1 MQRTI
6 AQVSDGFTVGG
17 AAQFTAP
24 CTVARGLSACL
35 TNSVAG
41 HCTFQNLVANILFGR
56 PKDSVFFHT
65 GD

>member
-6 AQVSDGFTVGG
+6 AQVSDGFTVRGV
-17 AAQFTAP
+17 AQFTAP
-24 CTVARGLSACL
+24 CTVRTLSACL

-41 HCTFQNLVANILFGR
+41 QCTVQGLVENTLLGR